1 MSMGASFDVMRDLV
15 DHELQD
21 CDGIACGMVDDVEL
35 ESGHSPHVV
44 ALLVGPGVWQWRL
57 PALAR
62 LCVRA
67 LAGTKR
73 VRVPFGEVAEIS
85 EAIRLRS
92 SATHLGLGTADR
104 RVGRWLRKVAHV

>member
-1 MSMGASFDVMRDLV
+1 MNTGASFDLMRDLV

-21 CDGIACGMVDDVEL
+21 CDGVACGMVDDVEL
-35 ESGHSPHVV
+35 EGEQSPRIV
-44 ALLVGPGVWQWRL
+44 ALLVGPGAWQWRL

-73 VRVPFGEVAEIS
+73 VRVPFAEVGAIS
-85 EAIRLRS
+85 EVIRLRS
-92 SATHLGLGTADR
+92 TASHLGLGVVDR
-104 RVGRWLRKVAHV
+104 RVARWLSKVAHD

>member
-1 MSMGASFDVMRDLV
+1 MSTGASFDLMRDLL

-21 CDGIACGMVDDVEL
+21 CNGVSCGMVDDVEL
-35 ESGHSPHVV
+35 EDGQSPRVV
-44 ALLVGPGVWQWRL
+44 ALLVGPGAWQWHL
-57 PALAR
+57 PALVR

-73 VRVPFGEVAEIS
+73 VRVPFGEVAQIS

-92 SATHLGLGTADR
+92 TAAHLGLGVVDR
-104 RVGRWLRKVAHV
+104 RVGRWLGKVSHD